1 MINVKALGKLNK
13 SNRKPNPRKLVIT
26 FLINALIISVF
37 SASFG
42 SAQLSANAVSTN
54 AFSTQSGKIYDP
66 TGREF
71 VPIGL
76 NDYSPNLSPS
86 SFIGKSD
93 AYRSWGFNFMR
104 LALCTTSYP
113 IPGWCV
119 DDTSSSNPNT
129 VLKQMVDEY
138 TSKGI
143 VVMLTSFDKLA
154 CQNFSGNN
162 RNNMLTQQREWAK
175 VFKGNPYVW
184 INTANEFDH
193 TDEQTWLSFQKDA
206 INNIHSVDPNM
217 VVVADGSDCSSEGIH
232 SPGTKVENTFF
243 YKNAKTLNSLS
254 NNHFVM
260 SYHSYLLGEYEAPQ
274 TAAIDRTVKFI
285 NTVRTQGAPVMFSE
299 VPFPKDTSCGDGAA
313 KAERV
318 SKVVTEVVKQVRVG
332 VLAWAPSHD
341 FDAFH
346 ELCQHEIIANNAWQ
360 NINGSGTTRP
370 TNLNLGGYRL
380 WDLAHDANYASGTG
394 TVTPTTPTTQAPPVT
409 QAPTTG
415 PTTTSQPTN
424 SNVTIWISLMNSKVT
439 LTNGTGMVH
448 ADTDGSYMFMSGGTT
463 TTMSGPT
470 TTVVVD
476 PGNNDSRNVQLEAF
490 RRNDAALAKDASTP
504 ESGIN
509 PMNYLSPLNRSY
521 GGGDGAF
528 RTECRYSHLLYDDPI
543 VYPGRSGAAHLHM
556 FFGNTG
562 VNANTVASR
571 SVTGKNSLYNSG
583 SSTCFGGP
591 LNRTG
596 YWVPALFDD
605 QNNIRVPEVFQVYYK
620 SEVSDGTKTK
630 EFPEG
635 FGMVG
640 ARHYWSC
647 TNGVNGADQGYS
659 DSIPNCNSSYLHAAI
674 VFPMCWDG
682 KTLIGAEGK
691 AHVFDPGNV
700 SNVNCPSNFP
710 IQLPEV
716 RYKIYWKID
725 RASNSN
731 WYLSSD
737 RHGGANFKAGAS
749 LHGDWLGGWNA
760 KIQTQFVKACIN
772 RETSC
777 DTGFVGDGDAFLNSA
792 IGQPSGTTY
801 RLSFP
806 LGYNGVNKLTIP
818 SNLGP

>member
-1 MINVKALGKLNK
+1 MKTKTRMLNSAK
-13 SNRKPNPRKLVIT
+13 IFIVLCVIFSSTLVNT
-26 FLINALIISVF
+26 ASSYPAT
-37 SASFG
+37 SADGFKT
-42 SAQLSANAVSTN
+42 VD
-54 AFSTQSGKIYDP
+54 GKIFDP
-66 TGREF
+66 AGKEF
-71 VPIGL
+71 IPIGL

-93 AYRSWGFNFMR
+93 TYKRWGFNFMR

-232 SPGTKVENTFF
+232 LPGTKVENTFF

-341 FDAFH
+341 FNAFH

-394 TVTPTTPTTQAPPVT
+394 TVTPTTKPTPTPTTELTTTKPTPTTQTTTSTTKVNPAPNKGRTLKITISQSKITAKNLAGMIHFESDGSLMFMANTNPGGGGIP
-409 QAPTTG
+409 APTT
-415 PTTTSQPTN
+415 S
-424 SNVTIWISLMNSKVT
+424 
-439 LTNGTGMVH
+439 
-448 ADTDGSYMFMSGGTT
+448 
-463 TTMSGPT
+463 
-470 TTVVVD
+470 VVVD

-647 TNGVNGADQGYS
+647 TDGVNGADQGYS

-731 WYLSSD
+731 WYVSAD

-806 LGYNGVNKLTIP
+806 IGYNGVDKLIIP